1 MKIQKIDEKEELSW
15 FSRLT
20 RFLISVNIIPVNR
33 THSEEIRFSW
43 FSLRTLLF
51 LTGSYLPIG
60 IILFCFLFQYDFL
73 VEYFEKSTTI
83 YLKFEVII
91 IDLSVIFLFLSS
103 PVQVLCLCRPFTELQ
118 EISMD
123 KSLKFLNKIDLFQTF
138 FGIAISFSFTA
149 FLYAH
154 YMEVCKLVENATP
167 DQCFANVFVVPLF
180 LIMYSVVFLLISY
193 NTVYVWLQ
201 HIEEIF
207 TRQNVA
213 NKIEWAEQCMK
224 IYSRLEQF
232 MGPYFFL
239 WATQSQLVWTILFFL
254 AISLAISN
262 NGFSTISV
270 LMHSLGNDLVF

>member
-1 MKIQKIDEKEELSW
+1 MKSAKLS
-15 FSRLT
+15 
-20 RFLISVNIIPVNR
+20 N
-33 THSEEIRFSW
+33 
-43 FSLRTLLF
+43 
-51 LTGSYLPIG
+51 
-60 IILFCFLFQYDFL
+60 
-73 VEYFEKSTTI
+73 TI
-83 YLKFEVII
+83 YLPKWFI
-91 IDLSVIFLFLSS
+91 
-103 PVQVLCLCRPFTELQ
+103 
-118 EISMD
+118 
-123 KSLKFLNKIDLFQTF
+123 
-138 FGIAISFSFTA
+138 
-149 FLYAH
+149 
-154 YMEVCKLVENATP
+154 
-167 DQCFANVFVVPLF
+167 QC
-180 LIMYSVVFLLISY
+180 SVVFLLISY

-262 NGFSTISV
+262 TGFSTISV